1 LATKANCLGIEDGRG
16 TATVRRTIL
25 RSLLTLGR
33 QKRSWTPALLAG
45 VTWRALT
52 NIGTRDEI
60 HRLLSLHPY
69 AEFAQSNP
77 RFAWKYLTR
86 NYLIR
91 GLTVAERASCLVHHY
106 RRLHAVLPE
115 HHLRRIL
122 QGEEILLEIPK
133 CANRFTLTMGLPR
146 TIDQE
151 GEMSLNF
158 RVDGEVVF
166 VLSFA
171 IVPGWIVKSKASEVL
186 LITLLQGMRGTYPQI
201 YLATKS
207 LHEVAPVAILLA
219 AAQGIATASRI
230 SELAAVC
237 ATRQFSYDE
246 KFAAGFESSYDHFF
260 AELGMVRNDAGFFSS
275 PVPMPEKHL
284 AFIKPGHK
292 LRTRE
297 KRAFKQQIQSAW
309 AGLFEGVTA

>member
-1 LATKANCLGIEDGRG
+1 M
-16 TATVRRTIL
+16 
-25 RSLLTLGR
+25 
-33 QKRSWTPALLAG
+33 
-45 VTWRALT
+45 WRALT
-52 NIGTRDEI
+52 NIRTRGEI
-60 HRLLSLHPY
+60 HRLLNLPLY
-69 AEFAQSNP
+69 AEYARSNP

-91 GLTVAERASCLVHHY
+91 GLSVAERACCLVHHH
-106 RRLHAVLPE
+106 RRLRAVLPE
-115 HHLRRIL
+115 HLLRQIL
-122 QGEEILLEIPK
+122 QGEEILLVIPTGDD
-133 CANRFTLTMGLPR
+133 RYSLTMGLPR

-171 IVPGWIVKSKASEVL
+171 IVPGSIVKSRASEVL
-186 LITLLQGMRGTYPQI
+186 LITLLQGIRGTYPQI

-219 AAQGIATASRI
+219 AAQGIATASGI

-246 KFAAGFESSYDHFF
+246 KFATGFKSGYDDFF
-260 AELGMVRNDAGFFSS
+260 AELGMVGNDAGFFSS

-309 AGLFEGVTA
+309 ADLFEGVTA